1 VLVLENH
8 KPTQFDITSD
18 VHDVIHSFYVPQF
31 RVKSDAVPGQVTHT
45 YVTPTRIGT
54 YTLICTELCGPGH
67 SLMRAEV
74 RVLSQKDFK
83 AWLADMQSQQASIA
97 GGA

>member
-1 VLVLENH
+1 VLVLE
-8 KPTQFDITSD
+8 KGRPTQFDITSD

-31 RVKSDAVPGQVTHT
+31 RVKSDAVPGLITHT
-45 YVTPTRIGT
+45 YATPTRVGT

-67 SLMRAEV
+67 SLMRAVV
-74 RVLSQKDFK
+74 RVMSATDFK
-83 AWLADMQSQQASIA
+83 AWLATMKSQSTTS